1 VHERELGLRRAREAT
16 LSGAAPGG
24 SATGSTPRTE
34 IAASWRRTAARGLDP
49 GADPQVAPLTESE
62 LERRRTNSGLAPLVQ
77 KLLASLAAVVEAGQ
91 MVVIA
96 DTEGRVL
103 WRHGKTGIRREA
115 DHLGFVGG
123 SAWTEGNVGTN
134 AIGTALVLAE
144 PVHIRGAEHYV
155 ESHTR
160 WGCAAAPLFDPWTG
174 RTLGVVDVS
183 GPSRSLHPA
192 ELAIVAMAARL
203 TALEIRDEHSAR
215 LERLRSVAAPLI
227 ARVDGQA
234 LVVDPSGHIAAVS
247 GMTAPTRLSLPDSM
261 SVGSIWLPT
270 LGAATAEVLPGGW
283 LLRLQDHDGGEP
295 ATDLVVDLSGRAP
308 ELRVTG
314 PSGSWQQALTP
325 RHAEILVSLLRAEHG
340 RTPAELAADLFADAT
355 RIVTVRAEMSRL
367 RRVLGALLEGRP
379 YRLADGVR
387 ARLVLPEDATTV
399 LPGSSAPVIAA
410 LAPQGKEHTAL

>member
-1 VHERELGLRRAREAT
+1 MADASERTLGRTREAV
-16 LSGAAPGG
+16 LSGAGG
-24 SATGSTPRTE
+24 SGPRTE
-34 IAASWRRTAARGLDP
+34 IAASWRRMAARGLDP
-49 GADPQVAPLTESE
+49 GADPQVAPLPESE
-62 LERRRTNSGLAPLVQ
+62 LERRRTNSGLAPLVP
-77 KLLASLAAVVEAGQ
+77 KLLASLRAVVDAGQ

-96 DTEGRVL
+96 DTDGRVL
-103 WRHGKTGIRREA
+103 WRHGQSAVRREA
-115 DHLGFVGG
+115 DRLGFIGG

-134 AIGTALVLAE
+134 AIGTALVLGE

-174 RTLGVVDVS
+174 CTLGVVDVS
-183 GPSRSLHPA
+183 GSSRSLHPA
-192 ELAIVAMAARL
+192 ELAIVEMAARL
-203 TALEIRDEHSAR
+203 TALELRDEHSAR

-227 ARVDGQA
+227 ARVAGQA
-234 LVVDPSGHIAAVS
+234 LVVDTSGHIAAVA
-247 GMTAPTRLSLPDSM
+247 GMTAPSRLILPDSM
-261 SVGSIWLPT
+261 SVGEIWLPT

-283 LLRLQDHDGGEP
+283 LLRLQDPDGGEP

-314 PSGSWQQALTP
+314 SSGSWLQTLTP
-325 RHAEILVSLLRAEHG
+325 RHAEILVALLRVERG

-355 RIVTVRAEMSRL
+355 RIATVRAEMSRL
-367 RRVLGALLEGRP
+367 RKVMGALLESRP

-387 ARLVLPEDATTV
+387 ARLLLPEDPTQV

-410 LAPQGKEHTAL
+410 LATPPAPHV